1 MSKTVSRSLLWAG
14 SLLILAGFCSRNTL
28 RVEAAEPPAAAN
40 GTISYYKQVRPIF
53 QAQCQGC
60 HQPAKAGG
68 GYVMTSFARL
78 LAGGDSKSA
87 AVVPKKAAE
96 SHLIEQIT
104 PDGGKAEM
112 PKDKPPLSVAEIEIV
127 MKWIEQ
133 GAADDTPE
141 AAVNRFDKDH
151 PPVYSRPP
159 VITAL
164 DVSPDGQLI
173 AVGGF
178 HEVLL
183 WKADGSEMVARLI
196 GLSERIES
204 VRFSPT
210 GDRLAVTGGQ
220 PGRMG
225 EVQVWDVAKKKLTLS
240 VPVTFD
246 TVYGA
251 SWSPDGTL
259 IAFGGADNSARAI
272 NAKTGEQVLFM
283 GSHNDWVLDTAFSKQ
298 GTHLISVGRDMT
310 AKLTEVA
317 TQRFVDN
324 ITSITPGALKGG
336 LASVGRH
343 PQRDEILVGG
353 SDGVPKVYRIF
364 RETARVIGDDANL
377 IGAFSA
383 MPGRIF
389 SVAMN
394 ADGKRFAVGSSLDGA
409 GQVDIYEYTFDAATT
424 SDPIKKILAKDG
436 PSRSPQERAEL
447 DKTQRDSVKRLSSLP
462 SSTPIYALSFLPDGK
477 RLAASGADGLIRLI
491 EPETG
496 KVVKEFSPAPI
507 AARAGPSI
515 AAEESVTPKQEE
527 AVEAESFP
535 AASSLTALAV
545 QPATVQ
551 INNPYAYTQLLVT
564 GTLPTGETIDVTR
577 AVEFSISPA
586 LAEVNRSG
594 LVRPKLDG
602 QGVLKV
608 SLGGKS
614 IEVPVNVSG
623 QKVETKVDFVHD
635 VNPIL
640 SKLGCNAG
648 TCHGALQGKNGFKL
662 SLRGYDPIYDVR
674 ALTDDHGSRRV
685 NLASP
690 DDSLM
695 LLKPT
700 GAVPHVGG
708 QVMRPGEPY
717 YAVLRRW
724 ISDGA
729 KLAPTSPKVTKIDVF
744 PIDPVVQKIGSR
756 QQLRVLATYATG
768 EVRDVTR
775 EAFLDSGNTEVATAN
790 RSGLLTSVRRG
801 EAPILVRYE
810 GAYAATTLTVM
821 GDRSGFVWEQPPAYN
836 KVDELTAAKW
846 RRMKIRPSEVC
857 NDEEYLR
864 RVYLDLTGLPPT
876 ADDVRAFN
884 ADTSKDSR
892 AKREAIVDKL
902 IGSPEFVDFWTNKWA
917 DLLQVNRKFLEV
929 DGAAAFRNWIKTQVA
944 GNVPYDQFVR
954 SVMTASGSNKENP
967 AASYFK
973 ILRDAPATMENTTQ
987 LFLAVRFNCNKCHDH
1002 PFERWTQDQY
1012 YQTSAFFAQVGL
1024 KADPAS
1030 GGRQIGATAVEAGK
1044 PVFEVVYDK
1053 PDGEIKH
1060 ERTGQMAAPK
1070 FPFPA
1075 TFKVAEKATRRE
1087 QIAAWLTSA
1096 DNPYFARSYVNRI
1109 WGYLLG
1115 AGIIEPIDDIRAGNP
1130 ATNPELLDYLTT
1142 EFVKSGFNARHI
1154 MRLIATSRTYQLSV
1168 ATNQWNQD
1176 DRVNYAHA
1184 LARRLPAEV
1193 LLDSVYRVTGSSS
1206 KFPGVAPGTRA
1217 AALPDSGVEL
1227 PSGFLTTF
1235 GRPVRESAC
1244 ECERSSGM
1252 QLGPVMAL
1260 VSGPTLGDAIADPGN
1275 DITKLVARE
1284 GDDAKLIDELFVR
1297 ILNRHA
1303 TPAEIASC
1311 RNDVQA
1317 IDTDH
1322 RALAEELGRAEAD
1335 FAMKRPKLE
1344 RDREAAIVAAQGAF
1358 DAYEKDAAPKRAE
1371 AEKQRAAATAKLE
1384 AELKA
1389 EEPKFLERY
1398 ANWEKAQAT
1407 AVRWLPLVPKTLT
1420 ATNGATLTAE
1430 PDGSIVVGGTNIQ
1443 STFTLVAETDLTN
1456 LTGLRLEMIPDARN
1470 PAKGVGRAPD
1480 GNFVLNEIN
1489 VSAAPK
1495 GDPKQLKTVNLE
1507 TALADFSQASFDVKN
1522 LIDGKTN
1529 PGKGWAVSPFTSQ
1542 THWATFETK
1551 EAVGGAG
1558 GSVLTVTMHH
1568 KFNSPGYLAGRFRI
1582 SVTTLPKPV
1591 GLSLPE
1597 DFRAILNITPE
1608 LRSPAQR
1615 ETILAHFRAVDP
1627 EWRKRT
1633 DAINVSRVPPPADPM
1648 VQMLRDRITEANK
1661 PVVVDPQLAQLRKD
1675 VEMSVRQA
1683 SLRRLTAAQDV
1694 AWALI
1699 NSPAFL
1705 FNH

>member
-1 MSKTVSRSLLWAG
+1 MTMIESRSLWVG
-14 SLLILAGFCSRNTL
+14 SLLILVCLPSSPG
-28 RVEAAEPPAAAN
+28 VEAAEPAPAAPAAV
-40 GTISYYKQVRPIF
+40 SYYKQVRPIF

-78 LAGGDSKSA
+78 LSGGDSKSA

-96 SHLIEQIT
+96 SHLVDQIT
-104 PDGGKAEM
+104 PEGGKAEM
-112 PKDKPPLSVAEIEIV
+112 PKDKPPLTVAEIEV
-127 MKWIEQ
+127 VRKWIDQ
-133 GAADDTPE
+133 GATDDTPE
-141 AAVNRFDKDH
+141 AAQNRFDKDH
-151 PPVYSRPP
+151 PPVYTRQP
-159 VITAL
+159 VVTAL
-164 DVSPDGQLI
+164 DVSPDGTLL

-183 WKADGSEMVARLI
+183 WKADGSEMVARLV

-204 VRFSPT
+204 VRFSPS

-225 EVQVWDVAKKKLTLS
+225 EVQVWDVAKRKLTLS

-251 SWSPDGTL
+251 SWSPDGAL
-259 IAFGGADNSARAI
+259 IAFGGADNSVRAI

-283 GSHNDWVLDTAFSKQ
+283 GSHNDWVLETAFSKL
-298 GTHLISVGRDMT
+298 GTHLISVGRDMSS
-310 AKLTEVA
+310 KLTEVA

-336 LASVGRH
+336 LASVARH
-343 PQRDEILVGG
+343 PQREEILVGG
-353 SDGVPKVYRIF
+353 SDGIPKVYRIF

-377 IGAFSA
+377 IGAFTA

-389 SVAMN
+389 SVALN
-394 ADGKRFAVGSSLDGA
+394 ADGKRFAAGSSLDA
-409 GQVDIYEYTFDAATT
+409 RGQVDIYDYTFDVATA

-447 DKTQRDSVKRLSSLP
+447 DKSQRDSVKRVASLP
-462 SSTPIYALSFLPDGK
+462 TPTPIYAVGFLPDGK
-477 RLAASGADGLIRLI
+477 RLAASGADGVIRLI
-491 EPETG
+491 DPAAG
-496 KVVKEFSPAPI
+496 KVVKEFNPAPLGG
-507 AARAGPSI
+507 AAGPSI
-515 AAEESVTPKQEE
+515 AAEEMVVPKQQE
-527 AVEAESFP
+527 AVEVETIPGAET
-535 AASSLTALAV
+535 LTALAV
-545 QPATVQ
+545 QPGSIRIT
-551 INNPYAYTQLLVT
+551 NPYAYAQLVVT
-564 GTLPTGETIDVTR
+564 GTLPTGEALDVTR
-577 AVEFSISPA
+577 AVAFSVSPD
-586 LAEVNRSG
+586 LAAVDRSG
-594 LVRPKLDG
+594 LVRPRTDG
-602 QGVLKV
+602 QGVLRV

-614 IEVPVNVSG
+614 VEVPITVSG
-623 QKVETKVDFVHD
+623 SKAETKVDFVHD

-640 SKLGCNAG
+640 SKLGCNSG

-662 SLRGYDPIYDVR
+662 SLRGYDPLYDVR

-724 ISDGA
+724 IADGV
-729 KLAPTSPKVTKIDVF
+729 KLDRASPKVAKIDVF
-744 PIDPVVQKIGSR
+744 PVDPVVQRIGMK
-756 QQLRVLATYATG
+756 QQLRVLATYASG

-775 EAFLDSGNTEVATAN
+775 EAFLDSGNTEVATPNKA
-790 RSGLLTSVRRG
+790 GLLTSIRRG

-821 GDRSGFVWEQPPAYN
+821 GDRSGFVWEQPPVYN
-836 KVDELTAAKW
+836 KVDELSAAKW

-857 NDEEYLR
+857 TDEEFLR

-876 ADDVRAFN
+876 ADDVRAFA
-884 ADTSKDSR
+884 ADAKESR
-892 AKREAIVDKL
+892 AKREALVDKL
-902 IGSPEFVDFWTNKWA
+902 IGSPEFVDYWTNKWA

-929 DGAAAFRNWIKTQVA
+929 DGALAFRNWIRTQVA
-944 GNVPYDQFVR
+944 ANVPYDQFVR

-1060 ERTGQMAAPK
+1060 DRTGEVAPPK
-1070 FPFPA
+1070 FPFHA
-1075 TFKVAEKATRRE
+1075 TFKAAEKASRRE
-1087 QIAAWLTSA
+1087 QMASWLTSA
-1096 DNPYFARSYVNRI
+1096 DNPYFARSYANRV

-1130 ATNPELLDYLTT
+1130 PTNPELLDYLTA
-1142 EFVKSGFNARHI
+1142 EFVKSGFNVRHV

-1168 ATNQWNQD
+1168 APNKWNQD
-1176 DRVNYAHA
+1176 DKVNYSHA

-1193 LLDSVYRVTGSSS
+1193 LLDAVYRVTGSSS

-1260 VSGPTLGDAIADPGN
+1260 VSGPTLGDAIADPAN
-1275 DITKLVARE
+1275 EITRLVARE
-1284 GDDAKLIDELFVR
+1284 ADDAKLIDELFVR
-1297 ILNRHA
+1297 VLNRHA
-1303 TPAEIASC
+1303 TPAEVASC

-1317 IDTDH
+1317 IETDH
-1322 RALAEELGRAEAD
+1322 HALAEELGKSEAD
-1335 FAMKRPKLE
+1335 FASKRPKLE
-1344 RDREAAIVAAQGAF
+1344 RDREAAIASAQAAL
-1358 DAYEKDAAPKRAE
+1358 DAYEKLAAPKRAE

-1389 EEPKFLERY
+1389 DEPKFSARL
-1398 ANWEKAQAT
+1398 ANWEKAQTT
-1407 AVRWLPLVPKTLT
+1407 AVRWLPLTPKTLT
-1420 ATNGATLTAE
+1420 ATGGTTLTAE
-1430 PDGSIVVGGTNIQ
+1430 ADGSVSVAGANTQTSI
-1443 STFTLVAETDLTN
+1443 TLAAETDLTGI
-1456 LTGLRLEMIPDARN
+1456 TGVRLEMIADPRN
-1470 PAKGVGRAPD
+1470 PARGPGRAGD
-1480 GNFVLNEIN
+1480 GNFVLNEFK
-1489 VSAAPK
+1489 VTAAPK
-1495 GDPKQLKTVNLE
+1495 ADPKQAKPVVLQNP
-1507 TALADFSQASFDVKN
+1507 LADFTQASFDIKN
-1522 LIDGKTN
+1522 VIDGQST
-1529 PGKGWAVSPFTSQ
+1529 PAKGWAVSPAIGH

-1551 EAVGGAG
+1551 DALGLEGGTL
-1558 GSVLTVTMHH
+1558 LTVTLDH
-1568 KFNSPGYLAGRFRI
+1568 KFTPPGYLTGRFRV
-1582 SVTTLPKPV
+1582 SVTKLPRPV
-1591 GLSLPE
+1591 GLSLAEDYRVILNVSPE
-1597 DFRAILNITPE
+1597 VRSQAQRDALLTYFRA
-1608 LRSPAQR
+1608 A
-1615 ETILAHFRAVDP
+1615 DP
-1627 EWRKRT
+1627 EWRARADAVNLSRT
-1633 DAINVSRVPPPADPM
+1633 PLPVDPALQP
-1648 VQMLRDRITEANK
+1648 LRDRITEANK
-1661 PVVVDPQLAQLRKD
+1661 PVPLDPRLVQLRKD

-1683 SLRRLTAAQDV
+1683 SVRRLTAAQDV